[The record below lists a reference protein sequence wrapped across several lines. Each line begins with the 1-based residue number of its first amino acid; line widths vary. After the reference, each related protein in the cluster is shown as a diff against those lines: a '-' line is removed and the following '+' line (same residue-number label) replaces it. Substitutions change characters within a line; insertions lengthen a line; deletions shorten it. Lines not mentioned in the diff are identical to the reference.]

1 MKEFHT
7 PVQTPTGLGRPT
19 AEPATQKKK
28 KKNKK
33 KAKDAGEVSGQQSEE
48 AFHEQLSQVK
58 NTQAGYYALRDSDGP
73 PQEVFVRKEEKVGLA
88 TFPFS

>member
-1 MKEFHT
+1 M
-7 PVQTPTGLGRPT
+7 
-19 AEPATQKKK
+19 
-28 KKNKK
+28 
-33 KAKDAGEVSGQQSEE
+33 SGQQSEE

-73 PQEVFVRKEEKVGLA
+73 PQEVFVRKEDKVGLA